1 MENKLKRKFYRRRS
15 KQEFLQKKSKIYS
28 NFVDIRNM
36 SRFHL
41 IGWNFDLFQASFK
54 FHISVIS
61 NYIMAVNEQQ
71 IKIRKY

>member
-41 IGWNFDLFQASFK
+41 IGWNFDLF
-54 FHISVIS
+54 
-61 NYIMAVNEQQ
+61 
-71 IKIRKY
+71 